1 MADYQ
6 RIYDERAEA
15 YDALVAHEDHARNL
29 IAALREIRPLEGLDV
44 VETGA
49 GTGRVTRLVA
59 PFARSVRAFDRSAH
73 MLDVARQR
81 LAEDGARNVQVA
93 VASHASLPVDDG
105 SADLALEGWAFGHA
119 VGWNPSG
126 WVAEVEAHVH
136 ELSRTLRPGGT
147 LVLIETQGTGVEAP
161 FAGGHALEPFHHH
174 LVTALGFAH
183 RTVRTDYVFA
193 SLDEAVER
201 AGFFFGEGM
210 VARLRA
216 RGTATL
222 PECTGVYWR

>member
-49 GTGRVTRLVA
+49 GTGRVTRMVA

-126 WVAEVEAHVH
+126 WVAGLHAHEPRHLRRGRAHEGCVGVGLAEA
-136 ELSRTLRPGGT
+136 
-147 LVLIETQGTGVEAP
+147 QA
-161 FAGGHALEPFHHH
+161 
-174 LVTALGFAH
+174 
-183 RTVRTDYVFA
+183 
-193 SLDEAVER
+193 R
-201 AGFFFGEGM
+201 AGARHGE
-210 VARLRA
+210 VARAEGARA
-216 RGTATL
+216 GEHGLHGRVGGGRGRRRLFGAAAGRR
-222 PECTGVYWR
+222 ERDERYSGRA